1 MIDWKGRWA
10 RARPRLART
19 GPTVAW
25 TLAIVAGAWVHVEVA
40 IRHNLFRTGG
50 PIDHWQTLIA
60 GALAIGAA
68 FIGGAFVNGQVRLAR
83 QQEDERL
90 RRRHAATRA
99 TMPLTLSGLMEYARL
114 CGRALRVLHLSTR
127 GESIRAAQIEDFEV
141 PPVPADKITALA
153 EIIEVGRPD
162 VGKAIAKLLSEL
174 QVQDGRLRSAKAD
187 ILDPHNPL
195 RSLPKITLEDYIL
208 DVADLYARCEGM
220 LDYAREESEDVSGE
234 PSAIDLKRALR
245 LMNFHEQTFDR
256 LKATVDRRHGEIVV
270 PIDGV

>member
-1 MIDWKGRWA
+1 MIDWNALWA
-10 RARPRLART
+10 RARQRFGKAGRT
-19 GPTVAW
+19 A
-25 TLAIVAGAWVHVEVA
+25 AWVFAIAASAWILVGVA
-40 IRHNLFRTGG
+40 NGRHLFRTGG

-68 FIGGAFVNGQVRLAR
+68 FIGGAFVNAQIRLAR

-127 GESIRAAQIEDFEV
+127 GESIRAAQIEGFDI

-153 EIIEVGRPD
+153 EIIEAGRPD
-162 VGKAIAKLLSEL
+162 VGKAIAKLLSQL
-174 QVQDGRLRSAKAD
+174 QVQDGRLRSTKAD

-208 DVADLYARCEGM
+208 DVADLHARCEGM
-220 LDYAREESEDVSGE
+220 LDYAREESEDVSDK
-234 PSAIDLKRALR
+234 PSAIDLKRALK

-256 LKATVDRRHGEIVV
+256 LKATVDRRHGELVV
-270 PIDGV
+270 PIEGV